1 VRLQVS
7 LSEDIIPGVV
17 CLLEGMWVDL
27 DGTGI
32 DKGGAANIFT
42 ATTGTG
48 PSISSIMHAV
58 GVEVEKI
65 Q

>member
-1 VRLQVS
+1 
-7 LSEDIIPGVV
+7 
-17 CLLEGMWVDL
+17 MWVDL
-27 DGTGI
+27 DGAGI